1 MIYAVI
7 SRRQHVVIQEWRDGL
22 AAFQYGAT
30 EDSFVRTVI
39 RLDVD

>member
-1 MIYAVI
+1 M
-7 SRRQHVVIQEWRDGL
+7 IQEWRDGL